1 MEDNKQLILI
11 LLGLFIVIGLIYE
24 PIKKSGLNNNN
35 IQKTSS
41 SVGEANGG
49 NNLTYSQN
57 KSVEEGIKNAEET
70 IKKLQENIE
79 NKIETSKHSP
89 YYGKIRMSNIS
100 GFYGNDPSREYI
112 TLFTN
117 LGKTEVVKI
126 TGWYLKSEISGYY
139 AVIDG
144 ASLLPFPF
152 TKADSNT
159 VLGQGDRVYLIK
171 GFSPIGVSFRTN
183 KCTGYFEEDRT
194 FSPGLSLECP
204 RPRDE
209 KLPKFSSDYDINDEC
224 TKIIERIPRCST
236 IDSEFIRNLPD
247 FVPSTCKSYLT
258 TQINYNTCVAIHFSD
273 TDFPGNEYR
282 LYLNRFGTLWLKMH
296 DTIILHDENGLIV
309 DTITY

>member
-11 LLGLFIVIGLIYE
+11 LLGLFIVIGLVYE
-24 PIKKSGLNNNN
+24 PIKKSGLNNDN

-41 SVGEANGG
+41 SVGTANGG

-171 GFSPIGVSFRTN
+171 GFSPIG
-183 KCTGYFEEDRT
+183 
-194 FSPGLSLECP
+194 LSLECP

-282 LYLNRFGTLWLKMH
+282 LSLNRFGTLWLKMH